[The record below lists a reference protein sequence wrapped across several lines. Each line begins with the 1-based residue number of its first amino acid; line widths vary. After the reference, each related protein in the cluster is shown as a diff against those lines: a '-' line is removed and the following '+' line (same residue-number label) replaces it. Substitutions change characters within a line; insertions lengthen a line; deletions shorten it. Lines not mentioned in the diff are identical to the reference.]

1 MDPEKYPKLFQ
12 SCKKHPAVYRD
23 SQGSNCLL
31 LATQSGETEIVKLV
45 IEAVDA
51 KVLKSETIIGNKT
64 IFSLLTDMVND
75 GNMNFAEILN
85 LLAVKTNQKSPK
97 KEKKERQRL
106 ICLGKNMI
114 FEFRSNDK
122 KIWKCIQDGCASR
135 VQTDE
140 HLMLTDNNHYIRL
153 FYLFLFL
160 LTLMNSILGTNAL
173 HN

>member
-1 MDPEKYPKLFQ
+1 M
-12 SCKKHPAVYRD
+12 
-23 SQGSNCLL
+23 LL
-31 LATQSGETEIVKLV
+31 TIQSGETEIVKLV

-51 KVLKSETIIGNKT
+51 KVLKSETITENKT
-64 IFSLLTDMVND
+64 IFSLLTDMVSD
-75 GNMNFAEILN
+75 GNLNFAEILN
-85 LLAVKTNQKSPK
+85 QVAVKTNQKSLK
-97 KEKKERQRL
+97 QEKKERQRL
-106 ICLGKNMI
+106 IRLGKNMI

-122 KIWKCIQDGCASR
+122 KTWKCLQDGCASQ